1 MDNQHIRNF
10 DNLLALWSQHKPSG
24 YSVVP
29 VSHYESLE
37 GSKTTRLKCV
47 CISAIANDVLVY
59 VLYSS
64 YKFNRGKTVVT
75 SR

>member
-1 MDNQHIRNF
+1 MDSQHIRNF
-10 DNLLALWSQHKPSG
+10 DNLLALTQHKSSG

-47 CISAIANDVLVY
+47 CIRAIANDVLVY
-59 VLYSS
+59 VLYSIDFTNS
-64 YKFNRGKTVVT
+64 MGEKKQ
-75 SR
+75 